1 MLPGATFNCSGSAVP
16 FFTAEYTNADKN
28 GGGLMGPYVPLVD
41 YMDPNY
47 LVLPAPKAYLPAES
61 SCGVLPITLPGFNRP
76 ALPDAQVAWPNQ
88 YWSSIVNT
96 PPPNL
101 YCPTTESHAPSPA
114 IDFVA
119 TQFPTPALT
128 YFGPGVCNILP
139 NLCSQIIV
147 QSAQT
152 SWQPAL
158 PVTIVGTGFGFLPN
172 VNLPL
177 AVQDSPYLEIS
188 DAEASGGS
196 WNTATAITCQMYI
209 ADWTETSISLAANLP
224 AGATDAYGVVLSPVN
239 DVSPMTFAAAA
250 GCPVAPGDL
259 ITFKV
264 TNPQS
269 GTSVTLPNIPV
280 DPAGTAPF

>member
-1 MLPGATFNCSGSAVP
+1 
-16 FFTAEYTNADKN
+16 
-28 GGGLMGPYVPLVD
+28 
-41 YMDPNY
+41 
-47 LVLPAPKAYLPAES
+47 
-61 SCGVLPITLPGFNRP
+61 
-76 ALPDAQVAWPNQ
+76 
-88 YWSSIVNT
+88 
-96 PPPNL
+96 
-101 YCPTTESHAPSPA
+101 
-114 IDFVA
+114 
-119 TQFPTPALT
+119 
-128 YFGPGVCNILP
+128 
-139 NLCSQIIV
+139 
-147 QSAQT
+147 
-152 SWQPAL
+152 
-158 PVTIVGTGFGFLPN
+158 
-172 VNLPL
+172 
-177 AVQDSPYLEIS
+177 VQDSPYLEIS